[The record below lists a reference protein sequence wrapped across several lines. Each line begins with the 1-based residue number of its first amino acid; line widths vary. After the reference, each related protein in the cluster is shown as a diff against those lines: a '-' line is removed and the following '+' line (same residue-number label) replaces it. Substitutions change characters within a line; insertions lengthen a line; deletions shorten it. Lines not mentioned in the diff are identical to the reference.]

1 MLKASFIAWKKKTS
15 SLDQLKTTFSLLSP
29 MLLARYL
36 LIIYV
41 YLHSTLALR
50 LAVEDDQAWGQD
62 QGYVSMVI
70 DDLDQPVPICSVSA
84 RRLAWL
90 PLCQSASR

>member
-1 MLKASFIAWKKKTS
+1 
-15 SLDQLKTTFSLLSP
+15 

-36 LIIYV
+36 LTIYV

-50 LAVEDDQAWGQD
+50 LAVEDDQGQD

-84 RRLAWL
+84 RRHAWL